1 LAEAHEEKIRLGYY
15 VMVADMAETWR
26 LWDTINAWWTDRNA
40 I

>member
-1 LAEAHEEKIRLGYY
+1 MRLRYY